1 MRRELTLFAAG
12 DCVAPSKGAQP
23 RILLLSAAGLGDFV
37 LGTPAIR
44 AIRQS
49 FPEAP
54 LWFLTIPEVKPL
66 ADRCPYLDI
75 VRTLDL
81 RRSRSAAWWTF
92 GRRRRELRQLAREL
106 RAARFDLAVN
116 LYGVGTWMGGLR
128 LAVFLWT
135 IGASRTAGRYSQG
148 RGLGYDLTSRYEGHE
163 VEAQLEVARLIG
175 AVPTNELPE
184 LWVTPEDRTA
194 CVALMREFGIETT
207 EPFACLHAGS
217 ARPEA
222 CWPLEQFAVVGQ
234 RLAWAG
240 AKTIVV
246 GASGD
251 QSRCATLA
259 KAIPNAVSAA
269 GRTPLPLLAALLE
282 RTRLL
287 VTNDSGPMHMA
298 AALGTPVVVPFGPAD
313 PARFG
318 PRGRA
323 TKVVLSATDRGH
335 AAVWWKGISAEAVS
349 EAAVRVFCEARI
361 QSSQTP

>member
-1 MRRELTLFAAG
+1 MTVSSVG
-12 DCVAPSKGAQP
+12 DGVAPSNGGRT

-44 AIRQS
+44 AIRQT
-49 FPEAP
+49 FPKAL

-75 VRTLDL
+75 VRTVDL
-81 RRSRSAAWWTF
+81 RRSRSAAWWMF
-92 GRRRRELRQLAREL
+92 GRRRRELRHLAREL

-148 RGLGYDLTSRYEGHE
+148 RGLGYDLTSRYAGHE
-163 VEAQLEVARLIG
+163 VEAQLDVARLIG
-175 AVPTNELPE
+175 AAPTNALPE
-184 LWVTPEDRTA
+184 LWVTPEDRATR
-194 CVALMREFGIETT
+194 VALLHDLGIETT
-207 EPFACLHAGS
+207 EPYACLHPGS

-222 CWPLEQFAVVGQ
+222 CWPLDHFALVGQ
-234 RLAWAG
+234 RLARAG
-240 AKTIVV
+240 ARTIVV

-251 QSRCATLA
+251 QGRCATLA
-259 KAIPNAVSAA
+259 EAIPDAVSAA
-269 GRTPLPLLAALLE
+269 GRTSLPLLAALLE
-282 RTRLL
+282 RTSVL

-298 AALGTPVVVPFGPAD
+298 AALGAPLVVPFGPAD

-323 TKVVLSATDRGH
+323 TKVVFTATDQRHGS
-335 AAVWWKGISAEAVS
+335 VWWEGISAEEVS
-349 EAAVRVFCEARI
+349 DAAVRVFCEARI